1 MLQKRRF
8 DEKSLPDGLM
18 KTKVEMTKGM
28 IVARKLESG
37 EYKIVLPE
45 DTKGTDVY
53 GFVTLRED
61 EAVYKSSYYDK
72 IPANTRAVVYTL
84 VKDAE
89 WATDQFEDEI
99 GSLNIG
105 DKLFAN
111 TTGKLKK
118 VSSGET
124 ALFELIGKQE
134 AMAGYENAMVIVKV
148 LP

>member
-1 MLQKRRF
+1 MLQKRRL

-28 IVARKLESG
+28 VVCRTLESG
-37 EYKIVLPE
+37 EYKITLPS
-45 DTKGTDVY
+45 DTKGTNVY

-61 EAVYKSSYYDK
+61 EAVYKQSHYDT
-72 IPANTRAVVYTL
+72 IPADTRAVVYTL
-84 VKDAE
+84 VPDAE
-89 WATDQFEDEI
+89 WATDQFEGDVAV
-99 GSLNIG
+99 G

-118 VSSGET
+118 VASGET
-124 ALFELIGKQE
+124 ALFECIGKQD

>member
-1 MLQKRRF
+1 MLRKVR
-8 DEKSLPDGLM
+8 DLGTMPDGLM
-18 KTKVEMTKGM
+18 KANVDLVRGM
-28 IVARKLESG
+28 IVSRKLVSG

-45 DTKGTDVY
+45 NTTGEGVY

-61 EAVYKSSYYDK
+61 EAVYKESHYDK
-72 IPANTRAVVYTL
+72 IAKDTRAVVYTL
-84 VKDAE
+84 VKDNE
-89 WATDQFEDEI
+89 WATDQFEDSFE
-99 GSLNIG
+99 SLNVG

-124 ALFELIGKQE
+124 ALFELIGKQP
-134 AMAGYENAMVIVKV
+134 AMAGYENAMLIVKV

>member
-1 MLQKRRF
+1 MLRKVR
-8 DEKSLPDGLM
+8 DLGSMPDGLM
-18 KTKVEMTKGM
+18 KANVDLVKGM
-28 IVARKLESG
+28 IVGRKLVDG

-45 DTKGTDVY
+45 DTTGAGVY

-61 EAVYKSSYYDK
+61 EAVYKESYYDK
-72 IPANTRAVVYTL
+72 ISKDQRAVVYTL
-84 VKDAE
+84 VQDNE
-89 WATDQFEDEI
+89 WATDQFEDEF
-99 GSLNIG
+99 GSLAVG

-111 TTGKLKK
+111 TNGKLKK

-134 AMAGYENAMVIVKV
+134 AMAGYENAMLIVKV